1 MSFSRILPSDPI
13 AVERLERDRIIMRVP
28 QRFKRVP
35 NEEPHG
41 DQGILLPSYSPD
53 NKMDVKRD
61 TKAGLAD
68 QSRPIHT
75 DTEYSAATYNSASYV
90 VSHRR
95 TLVEQ
100 IEEIEHRRYGT
111 RFFGRFYD
119 TLIGGWRA
127 GLLRAFLLC
136 LAALVVNI
144 VVYAWLF
151 RTHHT
156 NAGTA
161 SIQRGECGMIR
172 RTNTGIHG
180 ALNIVST
187 LILGASTY
195 AMQGMTAPSRKEV
208 DFAHAKGKWVEIGT
222 QSMRNLFYVRKRN
235 AWVWAILGITSLP
248 FHLL

>member
-1 MSFSRILPSDPI
+1 MTREIQVTMQL
-13 AVERLERDRIIMRVP
+13 P

-41 DQGILLPSYSPD
+41 DQGILLPSYPPAG
-53 NKMDVKRD
+53 NMDVKD
-61 TKAGLAD
+61 DSKAGFTD
-68 QSRPIHT
+68 QARPIQT
-75 DTEYSAATYNSASYV
+75 DTEYNAATYNSAGYV

-100 IEEIEHRRYGT
+100 VEHFEHRLYGT
-111 RFFGRFYD
+111 RLFGRFYD
-119 TLIGGWRA
+119 TFVGGWRA

-136 LAALVVNI
+136 LVALIVNI
-144 VVYAWLF
+144 AVYAWLF
-151 RTHHT
+151 RTYDAT
-156 NAGTA
+156 TGTA
-161 SIQRGECGMIR
+161 SIKRGNCAIIR
-172 RTNTGIHG
+172 RVNTGVHG
-180 ALNIVST
+180 ALNVVST

-235 AWVWAILGITSLP
+235 AWVWVLLGITSLP